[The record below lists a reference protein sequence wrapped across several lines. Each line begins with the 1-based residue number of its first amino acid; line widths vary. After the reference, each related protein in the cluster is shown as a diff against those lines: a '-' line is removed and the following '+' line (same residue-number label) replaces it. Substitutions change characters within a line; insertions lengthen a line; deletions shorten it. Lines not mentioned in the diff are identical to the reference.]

1 MLAST
6 TMLILGGVY
15 TIFSSALL
23 LSFQSIGLF
32 EKVFIDATVL
42 VSVGWI
48 LCG

>member
-15 TIFSSALL
+15 TIFYSALL

>member
-1 MLAST
+1 
-6 TMLILGGVY
+6 MLILGGVY
-15 TIFSSALL
+15 TIFYSALL
-23 LSFQSIGLF
+23 LSFSFQSIGLF